1 MAATPRPASSNLG
14 CSVMYIHAP
23 VEHGKALLDAM
34 GGWTKRAFRTEA
46 TKSDFD
52 LDESAPQAEYAQ
64 QLATFADGGANAK
77 PRNPHG
83 DSATRSMWKSVKI
96 GTWLF
101 IKHGTDADVP
111 HGQEEGAIGAHSSW
125 LPRNPST
132 CAAGCATPSA
142 SRATTARMTILAQRG
157 MLVHV
162 VPRLG
167 LRQVHRARESE
178 QVPRLQV
185 RGRQGRRAGGGRRG
199 RAGQCD
205 ELAQQRHDDG
215 VELVTSQP
223 VEPMEPGD
231 LIAYPATFT

>member
-1 MAATPRPASSNLG
+1 MGQRLG

-23 VEHGKALLDAM
+23 AEHGKALSDAM
-34 GGWTKRAFRTEA
+34 GGWTKRAFRMEA
-46 TKSDFD
+46 TKSDFAM
-52 LDESAPQAEYAQ
+52 DESAPQAEYAQ
-64 QLATFADGGANAK
+64 QLATFADGGAMAK